1 MYVETIFCEN
11 MGPIEK
17 AVIKA
22 GVTPEGN
29 PKPIVLVGKNGS
41 GKSIMLSNIVD
52 ALHEIGDQ
60 AFSNIT
66 KKSHNGHKYLKIA
79 SGSQIRISKTSL
91 CGFVSFIDDD
101 KKRFEYIYTWGGITN
116 NDVKNLFNGI
126 GLPTPAIQ
134 IDSDSGKA
142 VTNDVERVRKAFRS
156 SVLTYFPAYRYELP
170 DWLGEEYA
178 FAQEREYDQR
188 HYKDELACRI
198 IVDSA
203 RRDTNKWLED
213 VLSNSK
219 PDLILEGNH
228 WQWTPYND
236 LTAVYQQTRKNIAIV
251 LSKILGE
258 DVDIVSNKG
267 HVSGC
272 RIAIFRR
279 GTRVVV
285 SPTYDSLST
294 GQAILADIFLTIIR
308 YADTRNAY
316 IGSSISS
323 ISGLVIIDEVD
334 SHLHSAL
341 QYQVLPALMRLFPK
355 VQFIVT
361 AHAPLFVLG
370 MEKEYGEDGF
380 DVYEMPE
387 CSRISAESYREFQK
401 AFDWLQ
407 ESKTAQA
414 RQRKLTEKAI
424 NAVRSQLTPSINDEI
439 LVVTE
444 GCTDW
449 KHMEHALSKLS
460 ADYPELCGKV
470 RFWHYHPKGKGNGE
484 PEFDMGD
491 SEVVR
496 MCDQFRKLRQSQ
508 KIVFIVD
515 ADHPEKTKE
524 LIKVGATYKNW
535 GNNVYSFQIPNSE
548 LRPDFT
554 TVCIEHYYT
563 DNELKT
569 EIEFEGVKRRLFL
582 SGEFTKRNGQTKD
595 HQFFYENIQR
605 LKKAGQYDIIEG
617 DQGNRVT
624 KLVDDSDNPVNFAL
638 SKNTFASEMLAGNQA
653 LANVSVEAFRKI
665 FDVLKQIASE
675 PMVNATVVNTPP
687 RPIHPIPNA

>member
-22 GVTPEGN
+22 GFTPEGN

-79 SGSQIRISKTSL
+79 SGSQIRIGKTSL

-101 KKRFEYIYTWGGITN
+101 KKRLEYIYTWGGITN

-279 GTRVVV
+279 GTKVVV

-294 GQAILADIFLTIIR
+294 GQAILADVFLTIIR

-323 ISGLVIIDEVD
+323 ISGIVIIDEVD

-341 QYQVLPALMRLFPK
+341 QHQVLPALMRLFPK

-387 CSRISAESYREFQK
+387 CNRISAESYREFQK

-414 RQRKLTEKAI
+414 RQRKLTEEAI

-496 MCDQFRKLRQSQ
+496 MCDQIRKLRQSQ

-653 LANVSVEAFRKI
+653 LANVSVEAFKKI

-675 PMVNATVVNTPP
+675 PMVNAMVANTPP

>member
-11 MGPIEK
+11 MGPIAK

-22 GVTPEGN
+22 GFTPEGN

-41 GKSIMLSNIVD
+41 GKSIMLSNVVD

-79 SGSQIRISKTSL
+79 SGSQIRVGKTSL
-91 CGFVSFIDDD
+91 CGFVSFIDEN
-101 KKRFEYIYTWGGITN
+101 KKRLEYIYTWGGITN
-116 NDVKNLFNGI
+116 NDVKSSFNSI
-126 GLPTPAIQ
+126 GLPPPVIR

-170 DWLGEEYA
+170 DWLGEGYA
-178 FAQEREYDQR
+178 FAQERKYDER
-188 HYKDELACRI
+188 HYKDELDCRI

-203 RRDTNKWLED
+203 RSDANKWIEN
-213 VLSNSK
+213 VLSDSK

-228 WQWTPYND
+228 WQWTPHND
-236 LTAVYQQTRKNIAIV
+236 LTAVYQQTRKNIGIV
-251 LSKILGE
+251 LSKILGK
-258 DVDIVSNKG
+258 DVDMVSGKRD
-267 HVSGC
+267 VSGC
-272 RIAIFRR
+272 RIAICRK
-279 GTRVVV
+279 GTNEVI

-316 IGSSISS
+316 IGSSFSS
-323 ISGLVIIDEVD
+323 IKGIVIIDEID

-341 QYQVLPALMRLFPK
+341 QYQVLPALMKLFPK

-387 CSRISAESYREFQK
+387 CNRISAENYREFQK

-407 ESKTAQA
+407 ESKTAQE
-414 RQRKLTEKAI
+414 RQRKLTEDAI
-424 NAVRSQLTPSINDEI
+424 NAVRSQLSTSVNDEI
-439 LVVTE
+439 LVITE

-460 ADYPELCGKV
+460 ADYPGLFGKV
-470 RFWHYHPKGKGNGE
+470 HFWHCHPKGKGNGE
-484 PEFDMGD
+484 PEFDMGVD
-491 SEVVR
+491 EVVK
-496 MCDQFRKLRQSQ
+496 MCDQFRKLRHNQ

-515 ADHPEKTKE
+515 ADLPDKTKD
-524 LIKVGATYKNW
+524 LTKDGAAYKNW
-535 GNNVYSFQIPNSE
+535 GNNVFSFQIPNSE
-548 LRPDFT
+548 LRPGFA

-563 DNELKT
+563 DEELKT
-569 EIEFEGVKRRLFL
+569 EIELGGVKRRMFL
-582 SGEFTKRNGQTKD
+582 SGEFIKRNGQTKD

-605 LKKAGQYDIIEG
+605 LKKSGKYDIIEG

-624 KLVDDSDNPVNFAL
+624 KLIDDSDNPVNFAL
-638 SKNTFASEMLAGNQA
+638 SKNAFASEMLAGNPA
-653 LANVSVEAFRKI
+653 LANVSVEAFKKI
-665 FDVLKQIASE
+665 FDVLKQIADE
-675 PMVNATVVNTPP
+675 P
-687 RPIHPIPNA
+687 IS

>member
-1 MYVETIFCEN
+1 MYVETVFCEN

-22 GVTPEGN
+22 GFTPEGN

-79 SGSQIRISKTSL
+79 SGSQIRIGKTSL

-101 KKRFEYIYTWGGITN
+101 KKKLEYIYTWGEITN

-188 HYKDELACRI
+188 YYKDELACRI

-213 VLSNSK
+213 VLSDSK

-279 GTRVVV
+279 GTKVVV

-323 ISGLVIIDEVD
+323 ISGIVIIDEVD

-387 CSRISAESYREFQK
+387 CSRISAENYREFQK

-414 RQRKLTEKAI
+414 RQRKLTEEAI

-524 LIKVGATYKNW
+524 LIKDGATYKNW

-653 LANVSVEAFRKI
+653 LANVSVEAFKKI

-675 PMVNATVVNTPP
+675 PMVNATVANTPP
-687 RPIHPIPNA
+687 RSIHPIPNA